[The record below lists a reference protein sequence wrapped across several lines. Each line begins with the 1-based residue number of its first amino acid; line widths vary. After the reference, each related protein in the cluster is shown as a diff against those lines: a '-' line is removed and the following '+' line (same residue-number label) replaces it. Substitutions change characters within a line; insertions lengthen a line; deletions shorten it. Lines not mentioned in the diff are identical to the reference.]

1 MRISGK
7 NIMNMDPSLESFP
20 PLHPSQL
27 ARISSPLA
35 FTQRE
40 ERLGEKY

>member
-1 MRISGK
+1 MRLSGK
-7 NIMNMDPSLESFP
+7 NIMNMDPSWESMP

-27 ARISSPLA
+27 AGISSPLA

-40 ERLGEKY
+40 ERLEEKY